1 MIVGFSKHG
10 KGGGRGPVQYLT
22 SERNPD
28 GSARIPPPTVLRG
41 DPALTRNLID
51 SLGFTHKYTS
61 GVLSFAPGEVITP
74 EMEARIMDDFEA
86 VAFAGLRRDQ
96 YSILWVRHEHAGH
109 HELNFL
115 VPRVEL
121 SSGKSLNIAPPKT
134 STRELFDTFRSMVNA
149 RYGLADPEDPARAQA
164 VSLPHHIA
172 KLLAAASRDGKP
184 PALKGRSKLRHEII
198 EAVTEHVRR
207 EVDAGRIHNRDDVQ
221 TYLQRQG
228 YAIARGKNKDYLTIV
243 EPETGEHIRL
253 KGGLYSE
260 ARFDPR
266 QPGPTRY
273 GTPDPERAAALAAK
287 LEGFTGARARYH
299 LERYGP
305 RDSGGA
311 VTQEIEG
318 PTPPG
323 PDMEPLEAYL
333 ERRLGDARIPP
344 ARHDDDEPPAP
355 STRRRQRRQRMQQAS
370 ETIGRETDD
379 VSGERA
385 FERARA
391 VGASIRR
398 ARGALAATLGR
409 LGEATERWTA
419 ASTGLAGERAILNA
433 ASGSLIRTGRS
444 FAGSLDAALEERWWA
459 RFYGRDDLEPER

>member
-28 GSARIPPPTVLRG
+28 GGVRIPPPTILRG

-51 SLGFTHKYTS
+51 SLRFTHKYTS

-74 EMEARIMDDFEA
+74 EMEQRIMDDFES
-86 VAFAGLRRDQ
+86 VAFAGLERDQ

-121 SSGKSLNIAPPKT
+121 STGKSLNIAPPKT
-134 STRELFDTFRSMVNA
+134 ATRELFDTFRSMVNA
-149 RYGLADPEDPARAQA
+149 RYGLADPDDPARSRT

-207 EVDAGRIHNRDDVQ
+207 EVDTGRIHNRDDVK
-221 TYLQRQG
+221 THLQRQG
-228 YAIARGKNKDYLTIV
+228 YTIVRTGKEYLTMV

-260 ARFDPR
+260 TRFDSR
-266 QPGPTRY
+266 QPGPVRY
-273 GTPDPERAAALAAK
+273 GAPDPEREALLAGK
-287 LEGFTGARARYH
+287 LEGLQSARARYH
-299 LERYGP
+299 QERYGP
-305 RDSGGA
+305 RDSGGSIS
-311 VTQEIEG
+311 QEIEG
-318 PTPPG
+318 PPP
-323 PDMEPLEAYL
+323 PDQGMEPLEAYL
-333 ERRLGDARIPP
+333 ERRLGDETIPP
-344 ARHDDDEPPAP
+344 ARQDDDEPPAP
-355 STRRRQRRQRMQQAS
+355 SAGRRQRRQRMQQAVD
-370 ETIGRETDD
+370 TIGRELDD
-379 VSGERA
+379 IPGTGA
-385 FERARA
+385 FERIAA
-391 VGASIRR
+391 FGTTIRR
-398 ARGALAATLGR
+398 ARGALASALGR
-409 LGEATERWTA
+409 LDTGTRQFADECAGFKRGCGTFA
-419 ASTGLAGERAILNA
+419 ASLA
-433 ASGSLIRTGRS
+433 
-444 FAGSLDAALEERWWA
+444 DALEDQWWR
-459 RFYGRDDLEPER
+459 RFYGRADLEQER

>member
-1 MIVGFSKHG
+1 
-10 KGGGRGPVQYLT
+10 
-22 SERNPD
+22 
-28 GSARIPPPTVLRG
+28 VLRG

-74 EMEARIMDDFEA
+74 EMEQRIMTDFEA
-86 VAFAGLRRDQ
+86 VAFAGLKRDQ

-121 SSGKSLNIAPPKT
+121 STGKSLNIAPPKT
-134 STRELFDTFRSMVNA
+134 STRELFDTFRSMINA

-184 PALKGRSKLRHEII
+184 PALKGRTKLRHEII
-198 EAVTEHVRR
+198 EAMTEHVRR

-221 TYLQRQG
+221 AYLQRQG

-260 ARFDPR
+260 TRFEPR
-266 QPGPTRY
+266 QPGPVRY
-273 GTPDPERAAALAAK
+273 GTPDAARAAALASQ
-287 LEGFTGARARYH
+287 LEGLTAARARYH

-305 RDSGGA
+305 RDSGGG
-311 VTQEIEG
+311 VTQEVEG

-323 PDMEPLEAYL
+323 PDMEPLETYL

-344 ARHDDDEPPAP
+344 AGPDDDEPPAP
-355 STRRRQRRQRMQQAS
+355 STRRRQRRQRMQQAA
-370 ETIGRETDD
+370 ETIERESDD

-385 FERARA
+385 VERVRA
-391 VGASIRR
+391 VGAGLQR
-398 ARGALAATLGR
+398 ARAALASTLGQ
-409 LGEATERWTA
+409 LGDAAERWTA
-419 ASTGLAGERAILNA
+419 AHTGLAAERAALNA
-433 ASGSLIRTGRS
+433 TGGGLIRTGRS
-444 FAGSLDAALEERWWA
+444 FASSLDAALEERWWE
-459 RFYGRDDLEPER
+459 RFYGREGPER